1 MSKQM
6 YVDSYYIAAIHV
18 ALGDKDQAFESLE
31 KAYEER
37 SGWLSRLKVDPIF
50 EDLHSDPRFTNL
62 GQRIGLP

>member
-1 MSKQM
+1 M